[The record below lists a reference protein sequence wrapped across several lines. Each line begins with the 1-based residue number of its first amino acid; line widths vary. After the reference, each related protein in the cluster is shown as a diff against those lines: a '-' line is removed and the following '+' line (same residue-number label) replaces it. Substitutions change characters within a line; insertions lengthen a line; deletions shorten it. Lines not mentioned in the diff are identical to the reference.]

1 MKFLIFLLG
10 YLVGKIVTDIQVLFE
25 LKEVEIN
32 DKKNPRIK
40 KKKKRAR
47 RNEKGIF
54 SNERSI
60 NF

>member
-32 DKKNPRIK
+32 DKKNPRILGQQ
-40 KKKKRAR
+40 KRTRGNA
-47 RNEKGIF
+47 KGIF